1 MILTSARRPGGRA
14 GRRRS
19 SGLAIACL
27 AAALLVVVVP
37 GAAAAN
43 PAPGPCE
50 ALREQIDARIRAAGV
65 ASFMLT
71 VVDADAPAD
80 GKVVGS
86 CDRGSRKIVYTRATG
101 AAAVAPAQASAPMPS
116 PTAPPPA
123 SASARRDAPVLT
135 ECKDGTVRYGGDC
148 PR

>member
-1 MILTSARRPGGRA
+1 M
-14 GRRRS
+14 RS
-19 SGLAIACL
+19 TGLPIACL
-27 AAALLVVVVP
+27 AAALLAAVAP

-43 PAPGPCE
+43 PAPGNCD
-50 ALREQIDARIRAAGV
+50 ALREQIEAKIRASGV
-65 ASFMLT
+65 ASFTLA

-86 CDRGSRKIVYTRATG
+86 CDRGSRRIVYARSTG
-101 AAAVAPAQASAPMPS
+101 AAAAVPAASS
-116 PTAPPPA
+116 TSPPA
-123 SASARRDAPVLT
+123 SAPARRDAPVLT